1 MRGSVLFKP
10 WIAAALLIGA
20 TVSLPPSDALARA
33 PEASSRAGSPK
44 ATPARAAT
52 VAPRASSTRAAT
64 PKLTKAATGRT
75 GQPRL
80 AGKSGVGTQATAAHT
95 APRAGARPA
104 LAGSRSPGNARPL
117 ALAAPKTA
125 KGRAQLRKQMLAAAR
140 DEPARLSVG
149 QATGLH
155 AVDDPLD
162 LRSSVALV
170 TDQRTGEVL
179 LSKNPDAVLP
189 IASITKVM
197 TSLVVLDA
205 QLPLAEAV
213 EISAEDID
221 TEKGSRS
228 RLRPGTRLT
237 RAELLQLALMSSE
250 NRAAHALARHYPGG
264 MPAFVAA
271 MNAKARQLGMTAS
284 RFSDPTGLS
293 DRNVSNAHDLARML
307 RAAYDYPLVRQFS
320 TAPEL
325 TVDAGYRMI
334 SFRNTNRLIDHS
346 SWSIGLQKT
355 GYIAEAGRCLVMQAN
370 IESRPVLMVLLDS
383 AGRYSRFGDAQRI
396 RDWLE
401 TEHRSPTL
409 TRVRNGAAARGV
421 TPAPVYVS
429 TGS

>member
-20 TVSLPPSDALARA
+20 TVSLPPSEALARA
-33 PEASSRAGSPK
+33 PEASSRTGSSK

-52 VAPRASSTRAAT
+52 VAARASSTRAAT
-64 PKLTKAATGRT
+64 PKLTKAATART

-80 AGKSGVGTQATAAHT
+80 AGKSGVGTRPSAAHT

-104 LAGSRSPGNARPL
+104 LAGSRSPSNARPL

-271 MNAKARQLGMTAS
+271 MNAKARQLGMSAS

-421 TPAPVYVS
+421 TPAAVYVS